1 MTVVNPKS
9 ISGITSITTASGS
22 DNLLT
27 IHTSDAN
34 NTERLR
40 IDSTGTTKIV
50 TGIVTTLTATGSA
63 KVGSGVTLSP
73 DGDVFTTGITTSS
86 SVIVGGGVTIS
97 ESGIEASGIGITC
110 ANINGTQI
118 GGRRNLIING
128 AMEVAQRGT
137 AATTDQLYQTVDRM
151 RLARAGCDENP
162 TQNQQTINLGGQGFT
177 KSFRI
182 VNGNQT
188 SGAGSGDS
196 VGFSYRIEARDM
208 RMSGW
213 DYTNPNSFI
222 TLQFWV
228 YSNVGQTY
236 YMRLRTV
243 DGTAQQYVM
252 SYTLSANTWTKI
264 VKTIPGNSNIQFD
277 DDVNQGL
284 QIAWNMFTGTNNTDS
299 GVSLNSWSAFDTNA
313 QFPDFDSTW
322 YTTDNATFNITGLQL
337 EVGPQAT
344 AFEHRSFAEELQLC
358 KRYYQQYVNPT
369 INGIVSST
377 ASQSNNHAFVLPV
390 EMRAAPTL
398 TLTKTGTN
406 GQRITD
412 GSTTVYANSLLSS
425 GKSATHL
432 SISYNLS
439 GDLTNHRPSLAIG
452 PVNTDDQS
460 TYKIEAEI

>member
-1 MTVVNPKS
+1 MALTLSGTDGVV
-9 ISGITSITTASGS
+9 GAGFTLDASGAS
-22 DNLLT
+22 VTAGVGTFGSFADV
-27 IHTSDAN
+27 
-34 NTERLR
+34 NTPSV
-40 IDSTGTTKIV
+40 I
-50 TGIVTTLTATGSA
+50 
-63 KVGSGVTLSP
+63 VGSGVT
-73 DGDVFTTGITTSS
+73 IT
-86 SVIVGGGVTIS
+86 

-110 ANINGTQI
+110 ANINGTSI
-118 GGRRNLIING
+118 SGRRNLIING

-137 AATTDQLYQTVDRM
+137 SSTEQLYQTVDRM
-151 RLARAGCDENP
+151 RLARAGTDENP
-162 TQNQQTINLGGQGFT
+162 TQAQLSITTASMTALG
-177 KSFRI
+177 FRKAFRV

-188 SGAGSGDS
+188 SGAGSADTIS
-196 VGFSYRIEARDM
+196 MSYRIEARDI
-208 RMSGW
+208 RTSGW

-222 TLQFWV
+222 TIQFWV

-236 YMRLRTV
+236 YMRLRTQ
-243 DGTAQQYVM
+243 DGTSQHYVM
-252 SYTLSANTWTKI
+252 SYTLSANTWTKV
-264 VKTIPGNSNIQFD
+264 VKTIPGGSNIQFD

-284 QIAWNMFTGTNNTDS
+284 QIQWNMFAGTDYTDS
-299 GVSLNSWSAFDTNA
+299 GVSLNTWGAYDVNA
-313 QFPDFDSTW
+313 QYPVDDSTW
-322 YTTDNATFNITGLQL
+322 YTTNDATWNITGLQL

-344 AFEHRSFAEELQLC
+344 AFEHRSFAEELHLC

-377 ASQSNNHAFVLPV
+377 NSQSNNHAFVLPV

-412 GSTTVYANSLLSS
+412 GSSTVYANSLLSS
-425 GKSATHL
+425 GKSATNL
-432 SISYNLS
+432 SISFNLS